1 MSQYKTAEEALE
13 ALIEAAG
20 PLTLVGEGIATLD
33 ERDLSEQ
40 QDAVS
45 FGDLE
50 EHTRIQINQEWGVFV
65 RLYQATLQ
73 AKAFLLEQ
81 QLREKAEQAALDARC
96 QSFEDRV
103 IAQDVG
109 ISETQ
114 WISAYASALYRG
126 GCTQEQ
132 VEYFLIDGFDYTED
146 PEEIAHQTLVRI
158 GKVVSSETEDVGI
171 PASVL
176 PPTTGD
182 LVDDGEIED

>member
-33 ERDLSEQ
+33 ERDLSDQ

-65 RLYQATLQ
+65 KLYQATLH

-81 QLREKAEQAALDARC
+81 QLREKAQAA
-96 QSFEDRV
+96 
-103 IAQDVG
+103 
-109 ISETQ
+109 
-114 WISAYASALYRG
+114 ALEAAGREG
-126 GCTQEQ
+126 ALKEPDFAGE
-132 VEYFLIDGFDYTED
+132 
-146 PEEIAHQTLVRI
+146 
-158 GKVVSSETEDVGI
+158 EDVGI
-171 PASVL
+171 PATVL
-176 PPTTGD
+176 LSTTGY